1 MKRRKERRK
10 GKRKLLQQLSSTHF
24 VESVAGNSRSS
35 VSAAKTKVH
44 KVQKSS
50 KLRKQRKHLFNSNN
64 GSGRKNKPVEV
75 IADTDNT
82 TRRRKRR

>member
-50 KLRKQRKHLFNSNN
+50 KLRKQRKHLFNSN

>member
-1 MKRRKERRK
+1 M
-10 GKRKLLQQLSSTHF
+10 
-24 VESVAGNSRSS
+24 
-35 VSAAKTKVH
+35 SAVKTKVH

-50 KLRKQRKHLFNSNN
+50 KLRKQRKHLCNSNN